1 MSVITEN
8 NKDHLLNYEGVEQ
21 LLVKINDRFARTD
34 RYATPDTIG
43 MIRAEINTEVNS
55 EDIST
60 GDNYPVQITT
70 DGNAFVNIDIPTSL
84 PANGGN
90 ADTVDGKHASDF
102 AVANHN
108 HTISVTSTFIPNITS
123 SYNDGVLTIFG
134 ATTNVEYT
142 GITDVENT
150 NTNP

>member
-34 RYATPDTIG
+34 RYATPDTLG
-43 MIRAEINTEVNS
+43 MIRAEINTDVNS

-60 GDNYPVQITT
+60 GDNHPVQITT
-70 DGNAFVNIDIPTSL
+70 DGNAFVNINV
-84 PANGGN
+84 PAAN
-90 ADTVDGKHASDF
+90 DF
-102 AVANHN
+102 APANHN

-123 SYNDGVLTIFG
+123 SYNDGVLKILG

-150 NTNP
+150 NANI